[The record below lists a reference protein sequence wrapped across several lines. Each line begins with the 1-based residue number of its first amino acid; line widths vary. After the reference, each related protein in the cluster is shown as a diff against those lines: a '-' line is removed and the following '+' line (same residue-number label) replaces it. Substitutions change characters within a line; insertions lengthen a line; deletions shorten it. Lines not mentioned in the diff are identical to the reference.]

1 MTWVFGRGHNAHM
14 LYRFQSRATSDLI
27 MLEPQGRLFLEI
39 LDKPLKGPGILVVAD
54 LPAAIQKIEAAIQAE
69 DTQKTEAQGTP
80 RVEEEEAEEAA
91 PEKVWLRQRAKP
103 LLDLMRRSLAAQ
115 QDVVWGL

>member
-1 MTWVFGRGHNAHM
+1 VFGRGDNAHM

-39 LDKPLKGPGILVVAD
+39 LDKPVKGPGILVAAD

-69 DTQKTEAQGTP
+69 DTQKTQAQGAP
-80 RVEEEEAEEAA
+80 HVDAEEA

-103 LLDLMRRSLAAQ
+103 LLDLLRRSLAAQ

>member
-1 MTWVFGRGHNAHM
+1 M

-54 LPAAIQKIEAAIQAE
+54 LPAAIQKIEAAIQA
-69 DTQKTEAQGTP
+69 
-80 RVEEEEAEEAA
+80 
-91 PEKVWLRQRAKP
+91 
-103 LLDLMRRSLAAQ
+103 
-115 QDVVWGL
+115 

>member
-1 MTWVFGRGHNAHM
+1 
-14 LYRFQSRATSDLI
+14 

-80 RVEEEEAEEAA
+80 RLEEEEAEKEAEEAA